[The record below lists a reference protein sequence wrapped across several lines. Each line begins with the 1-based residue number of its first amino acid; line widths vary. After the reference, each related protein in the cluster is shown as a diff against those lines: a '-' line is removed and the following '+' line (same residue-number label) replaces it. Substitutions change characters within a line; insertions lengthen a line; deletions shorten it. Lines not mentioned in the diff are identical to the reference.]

1 MRRTLLAAFL
11 FPAML
16 MAQPAAAPKAA
27 PAPTPKAAP
36 TTAPAPT
43 AIRPHAELKTGT
55 AVEKLEIVG
64 ETSEFKV
71 AAGTRIYVWAK
82 VMGAADTTVT
92 VVFSKGD
99 KTSKQELK
107 VPRSP
112 YRTNAYKTFRAGDE
126 GEWTVKLMG
135 DQDAVLGS
143 ATFKVDIQ

>member
-1 MRRTLLAAFL
+1 MRPTLPAAFL

-16 MAQPAAAPKAA
+16 MAQPA
-27 PAPTPKAAP
+27 PA
-36 TTAPAPT
+36 APT

-64 ETSEFKV
+64 EASEFKV
-71 AAGTRIYVWAK
+71 AAGTRIYAWAK
-82 VMGAADTTVT
+82 VTGAADSTVT
-92 VVFSKGD
+92 LVFSKGD
-99 KTSKQELK
+99 RTSKQELK

-112 YRTNAYKTFRAGDE
+112 YRTNAYRTFRKGDE

-135 DQDAVLGS
+135 DQEAVLGS

>member
-1 MRRTLLAAFL
+1 MHRTLLAAFL

-16 MAQPAAAPKAA
+16 MAQPAAAP
-27 PAPTPKAAP
+27 
-36 TTAPAPT
+36 TAAPT

-55 AVEKLEIVG
+55 AVEKMEIVG

-71 AAGTRIYVWAK
+71 AAGTRIYAWAK

-92 VVFSKGD
+92 FVFSKGD
-99 KTSKQELK
+99 RTSKQELK

-112 YRTNAYKTFRAGDE
+112 YRTNAYRTFRAGDE

-143 ATFKVDIQ
+143 ATFKVTIQ

>member
-1 MRRTLLAAFL
+1 MRLTLPAAFL
-11 FPAML
+11 LPAL
-16 MAQPAAAPKAA
+16 LVAQA
-27 PAPTPKAAP
+27 
-36 TTAPAPT
+36 T

-55 AVEKLEIVG
+55 AVEKMEIVG
-64 ETSEFKV
+64 EASAFKV
-71 AAGTRIYVWAK
+71 APDTRIYVWAK
-82 VMGAADTTVT
+82 VMGVPEGTVT

-112 YRTNAYKTFRAGDE
+112 YRTHAYRTFRKGDE

-143 ATFKVDIQ
+143 ATFTVEFN

>member
-1 MRRTLLAAFL
+1 MRRALLSAIL
-11 FPAML
+11 LPAML
-16 MAQPAAAPKAA
+16 VAQPT
-27 PAPTPKAAP
+27 PTG
-36 TTAPAPT
+36 TGPT

-64 ETSEFKV
+64 ETADFKV

-82 VMGAADTTVT
+82 VMGAADSTVT
-92 VVFSKGD
+92 VVFSMGD

-112 YRTNAYKTFRAGDE
+112 YRTHAYRTFRQGDE

-135 DQDAVLGS
+135 EADAVLGS
-143 ATFKVDIQ
+143 TTFKVTLQ